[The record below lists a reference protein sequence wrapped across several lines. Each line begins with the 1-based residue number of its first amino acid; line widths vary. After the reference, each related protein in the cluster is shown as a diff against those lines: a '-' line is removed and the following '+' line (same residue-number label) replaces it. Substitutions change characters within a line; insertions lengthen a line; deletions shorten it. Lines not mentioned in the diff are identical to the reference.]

1 VERAARITQ
10 ADARNVVIFP
20 ARFRDRCARLDRPH
34 SEIAP
39 WSIWISYSP
48 DLVHWGESEVLV
60 KPGSCSLRIPGKL
73 RATFIAVVFTC
84 GAVAEG
90 DGSIKVY
97 WGGGDT
103 VICAGTVTWFAS
115 ARKNRARHSSF
126 LVWRVPALVWF
137 AGSLETRDAAAASV
151 TLRKVMREGIF
162 EALKRFVLWDYSRG
176 SLPYDIM
183 VVLILAFIFLTPRQ
197 VFRDQPKPKDV
208 VMIPSEAGGSVFWI
222 DAELLTLYPDQER
235 TVRAEGLIRSQS
247 RGKRLK
253 LVQLEPVFDAEEE
266 IKGFMAFTEP

>member
-1 VERAARITQ
+1 
-10 ADARNVVIFP
+10 
-20 ARFRDRCARLDRPH
+20 
-34 SEIAP
+34 
-39 WSIWISYSP
+39 
-48 DLVHWGESEVLV
+48 
-60 KPGSCSLRIPGKL
+60 
-73 RATFIAVVFTC
+73 
-84 GAVAEG
+84 
-90 DGSIKVY
+90 
-97 WGGGDT
+97 
-103 VICAGTVTWFAS
+103 
-115 ARKNRARHSSF
+115 
-126 LVWRVPALVWF
+126 
-137 AGSLETRDAAAASV
+137 
-151 TLRKVMREGIF
+151 MRRGIF